1 MHSAAPD
8 ANRLPAYSSP
18 GVQAHGHH
26 TLICLKIHPLK
37 GGAFTHAVVAV
48 DLAPMR
54 DSHWPGIATAV
65 AVLWIFSTVA
75 WLGITGPIWHA
86 SNHASPDAWIGFAG
100 NALGAMVALLAAI
113 VAAYAAYRTVLP
125 MQRQLS
131 ELVRQNSFAHY
142 DRLRHRAADLTDT
155 KILIE
160 NVTANLE
167 VMDQSLS
174 LSGLG
179 AYDRRDAAFER
190 LEASVGA
197 LNMSRRSVWGDE
209 NAQSLT
215 TYFVDNSIRA
225 VTVAR
230 CARAGSTKPFSADE
244 WSSAKKVAYQ
254 GGVALYSR
262 VKLESDILSSELAAL
277 EPLILSRQPF
287 PQLWK
292 GDYPG
297 PEKLAEMYSGQKK

>member
-1 MHSAAPD
+1 MD
-8 ANRLPAYSSP
+8 
-18 GVQAHGHH
+18 
-26 TLICLKIHPLK
+26 
-37 GGAFTHAVVAV
+37 
-48 DLAPMR
+48 
-54 DSHWPGIATAV
+54 
-65 AVLWIFSTVA
+65 FSTVA
-75 WLGITGPIWHA
+75 WLGIAGPIWHA

-262 VKLESDILSSELAAL
+262 VKLESDFYRVSLPRSS
-277 EPLILSRQPF
+277 R
-287 PQLWK
+287 
-292 GDYPG
+292 
-297 PEKLAEMYSGQKK
+297 